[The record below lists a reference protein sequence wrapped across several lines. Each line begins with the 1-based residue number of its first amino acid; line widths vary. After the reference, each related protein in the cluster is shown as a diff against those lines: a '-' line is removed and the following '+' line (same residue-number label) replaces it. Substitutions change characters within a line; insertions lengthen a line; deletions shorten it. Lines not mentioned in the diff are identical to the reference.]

1 MRRKGKLPAA
11 SASCEDQ
18 ATCSENVTDD
28 RFSNLPDDVAHI
40 ILSFLTF
47 KDAARVGAA
56 SKRCRQFY
64 VSVPLVDFDAIWRG
78 IKRTHQNKVRM
89 MNSVDRYLFYRG
101 DNRIQ
106 RFCISWSFVSSET
119 ENEYCDD
126 HSRVITWIHK
136 AVRCNVEE
144 LDVRIC
150 GLANTFSLPS
160 CVFLSQSLRS
170 LSVNLNT
177 QILET
182 PSLSFSSN
190 ILYLELINLK
200 IADERLFK
208 WISCCCKCIK
218 KLQILNIAG
227 VRNISIESSSL
238 EHFRAWISRDL
249 LHLNISGEKL
259 ETIDM
264 FLWFEE
270 SYPASSSP
278 SLKIFAPNLKNL
290 KWKGTVGNSP
300 NLGEF
305 GCSKEGSM
313 AAPIFDNLCNLR
325 IHCTRLDDYL
335 VPIVVSLLRG
345 MPNLNTLYIK
355 ARSWM
360 LDGKTSSGFGMEYW
374 KLQNLAF
381 LHQLNEVT
389 IEYSD
394 DGSNEIQ
401 FARYILENAQNLKK
415 MVILLHY
422 EKKPSKVVA
431 EMLELV
437 HIQGIRNIT
446 IESSFLEYF
455 HGFIQSDILHVNISG
470 EKLEGI
476 DICLW
481 FHGYPEISSN
491 SLKIFAPNLKN
502 LNWNSS
508 NGRYSPNLGKLMSLE
523 KVQLFL
529 DPRVNELDK
538 VLCRV
543 CSAKDLIINERT
555 IKAIFKDGS
564 TAVPILDNICNLT
577 LHFTSL
583 NDDLVP
589 AVASLLKGMPNLNFL
604 SMKTTNSRSWDAQT
618 SAGFGIEYWKL
629 QNLAFLHQLKEVT
642 IEYPDNVSN
651 ELEFRRYILE
661 HAQNL
666 MKMVN
671 LLNFEDTQFEVLAR
685 MLGQDQ
691 YVKKLMHIDRYTTLS
706 PGRRICGHR
715 DGKYRSSE
723 HSKNLDLRVPVY
735 NIHVDTVMPNTS
747 QLAEL
752 KGPSENYPNFLVSLN
767 TLKMVNEIENGDPK
781 FKGALSR
788 LQHPI
793 VVVYLPSIDAK
804 ITGPSPEK

>member
-1 MRRKGKLPAA
+1 MITVLRRKGKLPAA

-64 VSVPLVDFDAIWRG
+64 LSVPLVDFDAIWRG
-78 IKRTHQNKVRM
+78 IKRTHQNKLRM

-270 SYPASSSP
+270 SYPATSSP

-305 GCSKEGSM
+305 TSLEKVKLVLAPQVLDFDNVYEVLYSICCAKVLILSEETILGCFKEGSM
-313 AAPIFDNLCNLR
+313 AAPIFDNLCNLN

-360 LDGKTSSGFGMEYW
+360 LDGKTLQHRPQQQSMGRKR
-374 KLQNLAF
+374 KLLGASASCEAQGNCSESVTSDRFSDLPDEVAHHILF
-381 LHQLNEVT
+381 LLTFKDLTRVGAISKRCRQLHLSVPVVDFR
-389 IEYSD
+389 SHWHWL
-394 DGSNEIQ
+394 GQ
-401 FARYILENAQNLKK
+401 LENYMRLMTSMERYLLCRGDNRMQRFCMDWNFSLTRRPTQDYFRVITWIHNALRCNVEELDLCISGVPSFSLPPFLPQSLRSLSVRLSMEIFKTPSLSIPSNLRYLKLVLVK
-415 MVILLHY
+415 I
-422 EKKPSKVVA
+422 EDERFFKWITCCCKCIKQ
-431 EMLELV
+431 LELV

-446 IESSFLEYF
+446 IESSSLEYF

-538 VLCRV
+538 VLCSI

-589 AVASLLKGMPNLNFL
+589 AVASLLKGMPNLNF
-604 SMKTTNSRSWDAQT
+604 
-618 SAGFGIEYWKL
+618 FV
-629 QNLAFLHQLKEVT
+629 H
-642 IEYPDNVSN
+642 
-651 ELEFRRYILE
+651 
-661 HAQNL
+661 
-666 MKMVN
+666 
-671 LLNFEDTQFEVLAR
+671 ED
-685 MLGQDQ
+685 
-691 YVKKLMHIDRYTTLS
+691 Y
-706 PGRRICGHR
+706 
-715 DGKYRSSE
+715 
-723 HSKNLDLRVPVY
+723 
-735 NIHVDTVMPNTS
+735 
-747 QLAEL
+747 
-752 KGPSENYPNFLVSLN
+752 
-767 TLKMVNEIENGDPK
+767 
-781 FKGALSR
+781 
-788 LQHPI
+788 
-793 VVVYLPSIDAK
+793 
-804 ITGPSPEK
+804 